1 MAREANSFLGR
12 DMSYMS
18 FQELP
23 AVHRGGIPPR
33 KGSMCGLL
41 PIHNSP
47 LEPQQLTR
55 HHGEAVDTRKKS
67 VEVHTAGLT
76 RVDSEDEVMKVA
88 QVRPWKASVP
98 WNVQRRMGPHQASVP
113 SS

>member
-1 MAREANSFLGR
+1 MAREANSFQGHVAEFR
-12 DMSYMS
+12 YNPM
-18 FQELP
+18 QC
-23 AVHRGGIPPR
+23 PPR
-33 KGSMCGLL
+33 KGNMCGLL
-41 PIHNSP
+41 PIHSSP

-55 HHGEAVDTRKKS
+55 NHGEAADTRKKS